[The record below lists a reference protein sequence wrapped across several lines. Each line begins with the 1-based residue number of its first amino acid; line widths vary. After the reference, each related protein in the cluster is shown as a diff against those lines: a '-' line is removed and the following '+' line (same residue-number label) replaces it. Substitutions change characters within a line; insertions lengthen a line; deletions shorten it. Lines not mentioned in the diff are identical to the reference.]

1 MHNRKIKKAA
11 EHIVMNVTRRRF
23 LNQVGRGAMATVMVV
38 SGMLAATRSS
48 HASGK
53 RICSSPSSFS
63 ECSGKPVGSHCS
75 FAGGGVC
82 ATSRDAYDPKTDTY
96 DCYYCKVSGTGN
108 NGKGPHNPGR

>member
-1 MHNRKIKKAA
+1 MHNRKIKKAD
-11 EHIVMNVTRRRF
+11 ELIVMNVTRRRF
-23 LNQVGRGAMATVMVV
+23 LKQVGRGAMATVMVV
-38 SGMLAATRSS
+38 
-48 HASGK
+48 SGK

-63 ECSGKPVGSHCS
+63 ECSGKPVGSPCS